1 MKRFNNL
8 DYLNLELCTQWNRL
22 KYSWVTSQGKSYC
35 SFPPRK
41 IAVEVSSFCNLRCIH
56 CAHGASPDGTVR
68 MNRSQSMMDFDL
80 FKKVMDEASEFKN
93 STKIIFALMGEPLLN
108 KRLPD
113 MVAYAH
119 SKGLWTQVN
128 TNCTLLS
135 REKGEALIDAGLDFI
150 YLSLDG
156 ITKETYERI
165 RVRSDFDKV
174 INNILSFLELRFE
187 KGAENMIV
195 HVGMTGEII
204 NRSELDIFVEEFS
217 KLPINAVYSP
227 LLFNWNGAIE
237 WVNPELNTLQVESS
251 ANYPVCNSSY
261 DICGIQSNGDFI
273 PCIYDHE
280 GKYVSG
286 NVRDHTIMELWNN
299 ERTQTFRK
307 SINNRKYTAIE
318 ANGHL
323 CSQCT
328 LLWNPHYQVNP
339 SLMGNLKQVYK
350 YTSRAFSDFFN
361 TQDRKKRL
369 YEKYLFLR
377 KHREEFLEG
386 LAKQTIPGESKWFEV
401 AKKEGVL
408 EVSL

>member
-1 MKRFNNL
+1 MKRFNNW
-8 DYLNLELCTQWNRL
+8 DYLNLELCTQWKRL

-35 SFPPRK
+35 SLPPRK
-41 IAVEVSSFCNLRCIH
+41 IAIEVSSFCNLRCIH

-68 MNRSQSMMDFDL
+68 INRPQSMMDFDL

-93 STKIIFALMGEPLLN
+93 STKIIFALMGEPLLH
-108 KRLPD
+108 KKLPD

-165 RVRSDFDKV
+165 RVRSDFDNV

-187 KGAENMIV
+187 KGAEDMTV

-204 NRSELDIFVEEFS
+204 NRSELDIFVKEFS

-237 WVNPELNTLQVESS
+237 WVNPELNKLQAESS

-261 DICGIQSNGDFI
+261 DICGIQSNGNFT

-286 NVRDHTIMELWNN
+286 NVRNHTIMELWNN
-299 ERTQTFRK
+299 ERTQDFRR
-307 SINNRKYTAIE
+307 SINNRNYTAIE
-318 ANGHL
+318 ANGPL

-339 SLMGNLKQVYK
+339 SLIGSLKQVYK

-361 TQDRKKRL
+361 TTDRKKRL

-377 KHREEFLEG
+377 GQREEFLEG
-386 LAKQTIPGESKWFEV
+386 LGKQTTPKKSKYYEV
-401 AKKEGVL
+401 VEKEGVL